1 MKFDQAVIPGALQAI
16 KYAERLLQG
25 LTVPPIAQ
33 VKLSERP
40 VVGGV
45 PVAINHP
52 TFTLGHLAIY
62 PALMAELLHVPSKVV
77 EVPENYPTL
86 FKIGTPCVDDPEG
99 SVYPALSE
107 LAEHFFK
114 GMHYIIGV
122 LPTISEEVLAEPL
135 QDQGRRER
143 FGSVGPFVA
152 YLLTAHP
159 MTHLGQLSAW
169 RRCVGLPAV

>member
-1 MKFDQAVIPGALQAI
+1 MKLDQAVIPGALQAI

-25 LTVPPIAQ
+25 LTVAPIAD

-52 TFTLGHLAIY
+52 TFTFGHLAIY
-62 PALMAELLHVPSKVV
+62 PALMAELVRAPSKIV
-77 EVPENYPTL
+77 EVPDNYPTL

-99 SVYPALSE
+99 TIYPP
-107 LAEHFFK
+107 LAELTERFFK

-122 LPTISEEVLAEPL
+122 LPTINDEVLAEEL
-135 QDQGRRER
+135 QDAGRKER
-143 FGSVGPFVA
+143 FGSVGPFIA

-169 RRCVGLPAV
+169 RRCVGLPPV